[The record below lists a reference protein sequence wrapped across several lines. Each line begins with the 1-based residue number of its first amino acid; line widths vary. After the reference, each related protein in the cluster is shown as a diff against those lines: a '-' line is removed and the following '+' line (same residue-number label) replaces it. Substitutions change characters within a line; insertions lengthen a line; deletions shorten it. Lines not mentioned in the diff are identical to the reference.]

1 MCGIKQL
8 WPQGF
13 GRQFPG
19 RGSAIRFAGWCG
31 SPGFC
36 VDLALIGEES
46 IHALD
51 HLTAICT
58 LFDRVRSKNLRRA
71 WCRGVDRGR
80 AHRASAGEHG
90 VAVDG
95 HSRIRAA
102 HYQRA
107 GGLPWWRRLMANAT
121 LTTLAATDLLVPP
134 LPRTSAPALIVVAP
148 VYVLLPVST
157 KGTPPIFSIG
167 RRPLSSPRLASRCRG
182 HLH

>member
-51 HLTAICT
+51 HLTAVCT

-71 WCRGVDRGR
+71 WCRG
-80 AHRASAGEHG
+80 
-90 VAVDG
+90 
-95 HSRIRAA
+95 
-102 HYQRA
+102 
-107 GGLPWWRRLMANAT
+107 
-121 LTTLAATDLLVPP
+121 
-134 LPRTSAPALIVVAP
+134 LIVVAP
-148 VYVLLPVST
+148 TALVPASMASLLTVT
-157 KGTPPIFSIG
+157 AEFE
-167 RRPLSSPRLASRCRG
+167 PLTTSVPAAYRG
-182 HLH
+182 GAA

>member
-134 LPRTSAPALIVVAP
+134 LPRTSAPALIVGGAGIRVVAREHQGYP
-148 VYVLLPVST
+148 SDLLDR
-157 KGTPPIFSIG
+157 PPAVE
-167 RRPLSSPRLASRCRG
+167 SPRLASRCRG